1 MAASKV
7 KTWRI
12 IDVLNWSKSYL
23 QEKGVE
29 SPQIE
34 VEWMLRE
41 VLGLSRIEVYLN
53 FERPLSK
60 KELAEFK
67 KLLLERSK
75 GKPIQY
81 ILGYTEFM
89 GIKFKVNPDVLIP
102 RRETEIIVEKTLD
115 IIDEN
120 KWEAPEILDIG
131 TGSGN
136 IATSIALLRKGS
148 KVIGIDKSEKA
159 LKVAEENA
167 NLNSVS
173 DRTKFIKLDILK
185 EEPEFEDKFDLIV
198 SNPPY
203 VAGKWF
209 EKLPEIVKK
218 YEPIE
223 ALNPGG
229 EELIFYK
236 RLSELSNE
244 LLSQHGALVV
254 EIGGT
259 YQEAEV
265 KEVLLKGG
273 LTALEVIKDYNNQSR
288 GIIAKVK

>member
-12 IDVLNWSKSYL
+12 IDVLNWSKGYL

-60 KELAEFK
+60 KERAEFK
-67 KLLLERSK
+67 KLLLERAK

-81 ILGYTEFM
+81 VLGYTEFM
-89 GIKFKVNPDVLIP
+89 GLKFKVSPHVLIP
-102 RRETEIIVEKTLD
+102 RQETEIIVEKVLD
-115 IIDEN
+115 IIDKN
-120 KWEAPEILDIG
+120 KWENPEILDVG

-148 KVIGIDKSEKA
+148 KVTGIDKSEKA
-159 LKVAEENA
+159 LKVAKENA

-185 EEPEFEDKFDLIV
+185 EEPEFENKFDVVV

-203 VAGKWF
+203 VAGEWF

-223 ALNPGG
+223 ALNPG
-229 EELIFYK
+229 EEEVIFYK
-236 RLSELSNE
+236 RLSELSNK
-244 LLSQHGALVV
+244 LLSREGVLIV

-259 YQEAEV
+259 YQEAEA
-265 KEVLLKGG
+265 KGALLKGG

-288 GIIAKVK
+288 GIIARAK